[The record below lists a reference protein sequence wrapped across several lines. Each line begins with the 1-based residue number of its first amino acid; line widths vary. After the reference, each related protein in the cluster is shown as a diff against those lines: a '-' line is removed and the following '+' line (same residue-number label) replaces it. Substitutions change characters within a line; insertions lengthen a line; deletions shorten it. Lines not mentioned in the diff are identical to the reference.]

1 MSLRLDDELSQLEGA
16 LLDGHLARCPDC
28 ATYAA
33 EVTGVTDQLRSAPA
47 QPLAQPIAVRRR
59 RRMPV
64 RLANVSAAAALL
76 AVAAGVGAIVNG
88 SQSHVSAPSL
98 ARVQAAGVVDDER
111 QLRDVRRAQ
120 LRAEVAM
127 LQSNSSRTVFR
138 HST

>member
-1 MSLRLDDELSQLEGA
+1 
-16 LLDGHLARCPDC
+16 
-28 ATYAA
+28 
-33 EVTGVTDQLRSAPA
+33 
-47 QPLAQPIAVRRR
+47 
-59 RRMPV
+59 MPV

-76 AVAAGVGAIVNG
+76 AVAAGVGAIVTG

-98 ARVQAAGVVDDER
+98 ARVQAPDVVDDER

-127 LQSNSSRTVFR
+127 LQTNASRTVFR